1 MEWFP
6 LWLPLVSQLM
16 VPVSLLAWLAFGRHA
31 TKARS
36 IVVAALVATY
46 VVALG
51 DSPSP
56 TAPWARGPSHVGYAV
71 VITGHNDIAPSGA
84 W

>member
-46 VVALG
+46 VVALVTPLRLRHHG
-51 DSPSP
+51 RVDHRTSV
-56 TAPWARGPSHVGYAV
+56 TRW
-71 VITGHNDIAPSGA
+71 
-84 W
+84 